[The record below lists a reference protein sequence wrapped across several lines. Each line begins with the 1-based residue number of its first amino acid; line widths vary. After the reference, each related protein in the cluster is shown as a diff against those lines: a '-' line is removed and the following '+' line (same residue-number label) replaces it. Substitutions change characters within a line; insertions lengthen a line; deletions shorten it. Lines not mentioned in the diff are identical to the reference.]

1 MRYEITDERYGRMA
15 ESQNPD
21 VHLETV
27 EDTEKTQMGNEK
39 IGTAGLASIQTVIL
53 PKRMYG

>member
-1 MRYEITDERYGRMA
+1 MA

-27 EDTEKTQMGNEK
+27 EDTEKQGKGISQTRVPKMGS
-39 IGTAGLASIQTVIL
+39 A
-53 PKRMYG
+53 